1 MQTGLKR
8 ILQKNMKLLPNNKI
22 ADLKIYGYTIYN
34 DLVYFYNKGNIVVK
48 GHNTCYKILNFNGG
62 N

>member
-1 MQTGLKR
+1 
-8 ILQKNMKLLPNNKI
+8 MKLLPNNKI

-34 DLVYFYNKGNIVVK
+34 DLVYFYN
-48 GHNTCYKILNFNGG
+48 TYYKILNFNGG

>member
-1 MQTGLKR
+1 
-8 ILQKNMKLLPNNKI
+8 MKLLPNNKI
-22 ADLKIYGYTIYN
+22 AELKIYGYTIYN
-34 DLVYFYNKGNIVVK
+34 DLVYFYNNGNIAVK

>member
-1 MQTGLKR
+1 
-8 ILQKNMKLLPNNKI
+8 MKLLPNNKI

-34 DLVYFYNKGNIVVK
+34 DLVYFYNNGNIVK